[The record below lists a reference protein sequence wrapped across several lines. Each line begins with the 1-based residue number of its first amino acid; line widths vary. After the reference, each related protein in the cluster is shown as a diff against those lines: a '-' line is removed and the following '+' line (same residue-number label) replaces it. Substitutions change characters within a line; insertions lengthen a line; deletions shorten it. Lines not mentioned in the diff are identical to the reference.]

1 MTNKNLK
8 FKIENSPKYTLAI
21 GVSGTGTT
29 FEAIYQAIKSGQIVL
44 DLALVFADRE
54 CLGLERAKK
63 FGLKTILRQP
73 LESIADFHK
82 RVIAELNKLGVDV
95 VTLAGYLR
103 LFPITNEDSFL
114 VLNSHPAATPEFGG
128 TGFWGIRVHDAV
140 LKFARATNFRHPY
153 TYSTIH
159 IATAEYD
166 MGQPIGQKKL
176 ELLKADT
183 PETLAQ
189 RLLPIEH
196 QNYTEVLKRFSEG
209 VVEYQNSPKDLVL
222 ANEQPILRKIRREVL
237 AHYEAK

>member
-1 MTNKNLK
+1 M
-8 FKIENSPKYTLAI
+8 KIDIIKSPKYKLAV

-29 FEAIYQAIKSGQIVL
+29 FEAIHSAIKSDRIAL
-44 DLALVFADRE
+44 DLVLVFADRE
-54 CLGLERAKK
+54 CLGLEKAKK
-63 FGLKTILRQP
+63 FGSKTVLRQP
-73 LESIADFHK
+73 KESITDFHR

-128 TGFWGIRVHDAV
+128 TGFWGIRVHETV
-140 LKFARATNFRHPY
+140 LKFAHATNFRHPY

-176 ELLKADT
+176 EILKTDT
-183 PETLAQ
+183 PETLAK

-196 QNYTEVLKRFSEG
+196 QNYTEVLERFSRG
-209 VVEYQNSPKDLVL
+209 LIEYQNSPRDLVL
-222 ANEQPILRKIRREVL
+222 DAEQPILQKIRQEVL
-237 AHYEAK
+237 ARYETKK